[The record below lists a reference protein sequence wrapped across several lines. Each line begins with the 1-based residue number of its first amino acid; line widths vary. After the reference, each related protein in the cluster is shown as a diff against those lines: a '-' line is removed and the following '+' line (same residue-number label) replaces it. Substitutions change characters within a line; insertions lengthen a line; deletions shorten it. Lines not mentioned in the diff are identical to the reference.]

1 MAPPLR
7 AADLPFPRIAWGSTK
22 IPPPV
27 RMRAYRFKRS
37 TAPAFQWLR
46 KAGLLTARALACI
59 GLLSACQ
66 TQKESQTPSGVAV
79 TRIEAHDS
87 LLRSKVEPAP
97 KPKISPSQQ
106 ERKQP
111 DSVLPPQSQP
121 LSAQVG
127 ERLRSSFEV
136 ADIDGES
143 IRVRKSSAQSA
154 VPSLFE
160 EAIIL
165 GKLRAFL
172 KSSSA
177 SENQSVSFHNGTATV
192 SLSPKINSGTASVL
206 IAKMLSLDGVNEV
219 RAGFGD

>member
-1 MAPPLR
+1 MAPPPR
-7 AADLPFPRIAWGSTK
+7 AADLPFPRIACGFTN

-27 RMRAYRFKRS
+27 RMKAYRFKRS
-37 TAPAFQWLR
+37 SAPAFRWLR
-46 KAGLLTARALACI
+46 KIGYLTVRSLICI

-66 TQKESQTPSGVAV
+66 TKKETQSPTKTAITGVATEGSSARQV
-79 TRIEAHDS
+79 VSR
-87 LLRSKVEPAP
+87 AP
-97 KPKISPSQQ
+97 KPTVSPARQ
-106 ERKQP
+106 EQP
-111 DSVLPPQSQP
+111 DSVLPPRPQAV
-121 LSAQVG
+121 SAQVG

-143 IRVRKSSAQSA
+143 IRVRKSSAQA
-154 VPSLFE
+154 AAPSLFE

-172 KSSSA
+172 KSSNSSA
-177 SENQSVSFHNGTATV
+177 KQSVTFHNGTATV

>member
-1 MAPPLR
+1 MAERDRLIYLKLKNIDSDKAFIINHEIVKNETSR
-7 AADLPFPRIAWGSTK
+7 LITNHWNIFLYAFDGS
-22 IPPPV
+22 
-27 RMRAYRFKRS
+27 
-37 TAPAFQWLR
+37 
-46 KAGLLTARALACI
+46 
-59 GLLSACQ
+59 LLSV
-66 TQKESQTPSGVAV
+66 PSA
-79 TRIEAHDS
+79 R
-87 LLRSKVEPAP
+87 
-97 KPKISPSQQ
+97 Q
-106 ERKQP
+106 EQP
-111 DSVLPPQSQP
+111 GSVLPPQPQP
-121 LSAQVG
+121 LSTQVG

-172 KSSSA
+172 KSSTA

-219 RAGFGD
+219 RAGFSD

>member
-1 MAPPLR
+1 
-7 AADLPFPRIAWGSTK
+7 
-22 IPPPV
+22 
-27 RMRAYRFKRS
+27 
-37 TAPAFQWLR
+37 
-46 KAGLLTARALACI
+46 
-59 GLLSACQ
+59 LSACQ
-66 TQKESQTPSGVAV
+66 TKKVVQAPSETAITGVSTAGLSV
-79 TRIEAHDS
+79 RQVVPRTA
-87 LLRSKVEPAP
+87 
-97 KPKISPSQQ
+97 KPTVPSARQ
-106 ERKQP
+106 EQP
-111 DSVLPPQSQP
+111 GSVLSPQSQP

-177 SENQSVSFHNGTATV
+177 SENQSFSFHNGTATV

-219 RAGFGD
+219 RAGFSD

>member
-1 MAPPLR
+1 MAPPPR
-7 AADLPFPRIAWGSTK
+7 AAVLPFLRIACGFTN

-27 RMRAYRFKRS
+27 RMRAHRFKRS
-37 TAPAFQWLR
+37 TAPAFRWLR
-46 KAGLLTARALACI
+46 MTGFFTIRSLICI

-66 TQKESQTPSGVAV
+66 TKRVVKAPSEAAITGVSTAGSSARQV
-79 TRIEAHDS
+79 VPRT
-87 LLRSKVEPAP
+87 P
-97 KPKISPSQQ
+97 KPTVPSARQ
-106 ERKQP
+106 EQP
-111 DSVLPPQSQP
+111 DSVLPPRPQAVST
-121 LSAQVG
+121 QVG

-143 IRVRKSSAQSA
+143 IRVRKSSAQA
-154 VPSLFE
+154 AAPSLFE

-172 KSSSA
+172 KSSTSSA
-177 SENQSVSFHNGTATV
+177 NQSVTFHNGTATV

>member
-1 MAPPLR
+1 M
-7 AADLPFPRIAWGSTK
+7 K
-22 IPPPV
+22 
-27 RMRAYRFKRS
+27 AYRFERS
-37 TAPAFQWLR
+37 SGPAFRWLR
-46 KAGLLTARALACI
+46 KTGFFTIRSVICL

-66 TQKESQTPSGVAV
+66 TKKVVQAPSETTITGVSTAGSSARQVV
-79 TRIEAHDS
+79 TRTP
-87 LLRSKVEPAP
+87 KQTVPPAR
-97 KPKISPSQQ
+97 Q
-106 ERKQP
+106 EQP
-111 DSVLPPQSQP
+111 DSVLPPRPQP
-121 LSAQVG
+121 LSTQVG

-136 ADIDGES
+136 TDIDGKS
-143 IRVRKSSAQSA
+143 IRVGKSTAKTA
-154 VPSLFE
+154 APSLFE

>member
-1 MAPPLR
+1 M
-7 AADLPFPRIAWGSTK
+7 K
-22 IPPPV
+22 
-27 RMRAYRFKRS
+27 AYRFERS
-37 TAPAFQWLR
+37 SAPAFRWLR
-46 KAGLLTARALACI
+46 KTGYLTVRSLVCI

-66 TQKESQTPSGVAV
+66 TRKVTQAPTETAITGVSTVGSSARQVV
-79 TRIEAHDS
+79 TRT
-87 LLRSKVEPAP
+87 P
-97 KPKISPSQQ
+97 KPTVSPARP
-106 ERKQP
+106 EQP
-111 DSVLPPQSQP
+111 DSILPPRPQAV
-121 LSAQVG
+121 SAQVG

-143 IRVRKSSAQSA
+143 IRVRKSSAQAA

-172 KSSSA
+172 KSSTASA
-177 SENQSVSFHNGTATV
+177 NQSVTFHNGTATV

>member
-1 MAPPLR
+1 LC
-7 AADLPFPRIAWGSTK
+7 ST
-22 IPPPV
+22 
-27 RMRAYRFKRS
+27 
-37 TAPAFQWLR
+37 
-46 KAGLLTARALACI
+46 
-59 GLLSACQ
+59 
-66 TQKESQTPSGVAV
+66 
-79 TRIEAHDS
+79 
-87 LLRSKVEPAP
+87 VEPAP
-97 KPKISPSQQ
+97 KPKVSLFQQ

-154 VPSLFE
+154 APSLFE

-165 GKLRAFL
+165 GKLRSFL
-172 KSSSA
+172 KLA
-177 SENQSVSFHNGTATV
+177 AAPANQTVTFHNGTATV
-192 SLSPKINSGTASVL
+192 SFSPKINSGTASVL

-219 RAGFGD
+219 RAGFSD

>member
-1 MAPPLR
+1 MAPPPR
-7 AADLPFPRIAWGSTK
+7 AADLPFPRIACGLTNT
-22 IPPPV
+22 PPPV
-27 RMRAYRFKRS
+27 RMKAYRFERS
-37 TAPAFQWLR
+37 PAPAFRWLR
-46 KAGLLTARALACI
+46 KTGYLTVRSLICI

-66 TQKESQTPSGVAV
+66 TRKVTQAPTETAITGVLTVGSSVRRVVPRTAKPTVPSA
-79 TRIEAHDS
+79 R
-87 LLRSKVEPAP
+87 
-97 KPKISPSQQ
+97 Q
-106 ERKQP
+106 EQP
-111 DSVLPPQSQP
+111 DSVLPPRHQAV
-121 LSAQVG
+121 SAQVG

-143 IRVRKSSAQSA
+143 IRVRKSSAQA
-154 VPSLFE
+154 PVPSLFE

-219 RAGFGD
+219 RAGFSD

>member
-1 MAPPLR
+1 
-7 AADLPFPRIAWGSTK
+7 
-22 IPPPV
+22 
-27 RMRAYRFKRS
+27 MRAYRFKRS
-37 TAPAFQWLR
+37 PSPALQWLR
-46 KAGLLTARALACI
+46 KAGLLTAGTFVCL

-66 TQKESQTPSGVAV
+66 TKKESQTPSGVAV
-79 TRIEAHDS
+79 TRVEAQDS
-87 LLRSKVEPAP
+87 LLCSTVEPAP
-97 KPKISPSQQ
+97 KPKVSLFQQ

-165 GKLRAFL
+165 GKLRVFL
-172 KSSSA
+172 KSSNSSA
-177 SENQSVSFHNGTATV
+177 KQSVTFRNGTATV

-219 RAGFGD
+219 RAGFSD